1 MTTNKPEAVEIGYL
15 CGHGH
20 YIFYDVGEDAC
31 GSKRVA
37 ALMIVPE
44 VEYIEAHE
52 ERDEEGRVW
61 YSHCGYSP
69 EDWFESLNQATHS
82 QQRRQNA
89 WENS

>member
-1 MTTNKPEAVEIGYL
+1 MSNKPEAVEVGYL

-20 YIFYDVGEDAC
+20 YIFHDVGENAC

-37 ALMIVPE
+37 ALMVVPE
-44 VEYIEAHE
+44 VEFYEPYE
-52 ERDEEGRVW
+52 KKDEDGHVW
-61 YSHCGYSP
+61 FSSCGYTQ
-69 EDWFESLNQATHS
+69 EDWDTTLEGAKFS